1 MSIQDEA
8 KFRWGL
14 GSETDGAGDIDGI
27 EDRINRDA
35 VAILRD
41 GIEIDRLAVDDDQ
54 VDFGVGDTQGFD
66 QVFDCLAAF
75 ERERNFGEALAWRQ
89 KIVQFGIEAKP
100 RSLTFI
106 GRRHVLKITCPNIST
121 FAEWVVIPFAFT
133 EIGRHSADFP
143 LGWESS
149 EAELAAFI
157 SIFTALTDS
166 LPVEI
171 AIWNFM
177 YDQETMAPFNS
188 MGLITGDDR

>member
-1 MSIQDEA
+1 
-8 KFRWGL
+8 
-14 GSETDGAGDIDGI
+14 
-27 EDRINRDA
+27 
-35 VAILRD
+35 
-41 GIEIDRLAVDDDQ
+41 
-54 VDFGVGDTQGFD
+54 
-66 QVFDCLAAF
+66 
-75 ERERNFGEALAWRQ
+75 
-89 KIVQFGIEAKP
+89 
-100 RSLTFI
+100 
-106 GRRHVLKITCPNIST
+106 
-121 FAEWVVIPFAFT
+121 VIPFAFT